1 MAERARPPARE
12 LLGRLALACLGA
24 VALTAERV
32 EELAEELAE
41 RGGMRRDEARQ
52 LVEDAVRRW
61 RGDATR
67 IAERAGDGLQSLFIQ
82 LGLVTREEY
91 EELELRLAQVEHRL
105 RLLERDTEASV
116 ARGGRGSAADMQH

>member
-1 MAERARPPARE
+1 MAERARPQRRE
-12 LLGRLALACLGA
+12 LVERLALACLGA
-24 VALTAERV
+24 VALTAERA

-52 LVEDAVRRW
+52 LIEDAMARW
-61 RGDATR
+61 RGDAVR
-67 IAERAGDGLQSLFIQ
+67 VVERAGESLEALFRQ

-105 RLLERDTEASV
+105 RLLERASQ
-116 ARGGRGSAADMQH
+116 ASSPLAGGPDRPR